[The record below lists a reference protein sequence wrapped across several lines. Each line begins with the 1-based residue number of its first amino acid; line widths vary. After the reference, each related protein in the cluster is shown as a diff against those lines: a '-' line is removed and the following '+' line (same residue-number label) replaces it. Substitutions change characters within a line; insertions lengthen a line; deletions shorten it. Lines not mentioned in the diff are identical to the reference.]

1 MSSLV
6 NQKGFSINFDKNT
19 IDHLGIKLYSSF
31 PPVIA
36 ELISN
41 SYDADAENVDVEIDY
56 ITKSV
61 KVIDDGHGMTHDELN
76 NSFLVIGRNRREQT
90 KNGLSKN
97 KKRKVTGKK
106 GLGKLAVFGIAKI
119 IEVYSVCE
127 GIENA
132 FSINYDKLKATENG
146 KYFPETLIEYE
157 TTNKPNGTTVII
169 KEIKQKNITSISEL
183 AISLSSRFSFFDSD
197 FIVNI
202 KNKNNQEDFELV
214 TKSLYFEALE
224 KEFIW
229 EFPRDF
235 EDLIEKDANVK
246 FLKEKDVTGEI
257 FTKSTPLKS
266 SECGF
271 LLYARKKLASE
282 HVFFNDRS
290 NDRFNSYATGYFNID
305 FIDDSN
311 DKDLIS
317 TARQSIL
324 WDEEEDVHKL
334 KIGLD
339 ALTKKVENEWRKKR
353 KEKKEEALE
362 EIIPEDFFEGL
373 SPVEKSSLNKVKDAL
388 LKNSVDT
395 KDVQPVIKVLDSM
408 KSMYKFE
415 SFQEYVET
423 LQEDELTLEN
433 VNKIANDWEAIEIKE
448 LAKVAVG
455 RIKAITQFE
464 KYVNENASES
474 KVIQPFLEKFPWIL
488 DPRITTFEREKT
500 FRKILTE
507 NFPDEDLEEKNRRLD
522 FLCNAVND
530 ELIIIELKR
539 PAIKISLKEVL
550 QARRYERFILEKYK
564 SSYGKKVTTFLIS
577 DNYNMNDETEDM
589 VESLEKDGK
598 LYVRSYSE
606 LLAKAKQYNEEFIS
620 KYEEISEIQNENM
633 QIEI

>member
-106 GLGKLAVFGIAKI
+106 GLGKLAVFGIAKT

-564 SSYGKKVTTFLIS
+564 NSYGKKVTTFLIS

-620 KYEEISEIQNENM
+620 KYEEINEIQNENM

>member
-1 MSSLV
+1 MV